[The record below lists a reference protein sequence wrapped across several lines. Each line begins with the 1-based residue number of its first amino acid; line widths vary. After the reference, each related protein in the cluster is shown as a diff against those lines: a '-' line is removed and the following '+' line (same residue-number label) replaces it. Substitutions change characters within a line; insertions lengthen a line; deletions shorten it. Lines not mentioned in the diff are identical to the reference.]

1 MVIGVAVW
9 QLHLHGCSSLKE
21 KRSVVKSLKKR
32 LHNEFN
38 LSAAETAAHDV
49 LQSCELAACVVSTDQ
64 PHANSVLNA
73 ADRLVEAEWR
83 ARIVEF
89 RIEFR

>member
-32 LHNEFN
+32 LHNELN
-38 LSAAETAAHDV
+38 VSAAETGHHDV
-49 LQSCELAACVVSTDQ
+49 LQRCEIAACVVSGDGS
-64 PHANSVLNA
+64 HANSVLDA
-73 ADRLVEAEWR
+73 ADRMVQGEYR
-83 ARIVEF
+83 ARIVGHETTYY
-89 RIEFR
+89 